1 LRKSQAKSL
10 HAVASVGIVLC
21 SRKVLAQ
28 GGEAL
33 SVAVKIANAMEATN
47 VELVVRQLVEM
58 EVGLAPETLVATGIA
73 KHPGLWD
80 FVHKVIAHRIGFEE
94 LRREC
99 LRSFVGAYFQED
111 VTTRLNFVGLP
122 WVKQA
127 QQRNDI
133 LGKCFLALSWVDK
146 CCGDWAKNLQPK
158 LMSLHAHL
166 SDVIAFYQIDQTFVL
181 SFARESV
188 SQMFAAK
195 KDELDQI
202 LQTVL
207 SKWECQAE
215 RFCTLLDKF
224 RPLLKACQVWKM
236 DSVEYLFAENTDI
249 EAERKEVQD
258 LLLTIRQESVA
269 VVAICVAPSFHA
281 SQDKY
286 AVKKNSLAAWTSEAA
301 TILSAFAFASV
312 FMAPGKYPE
321 QRDACLRMQKFAAS
335 LQVSVSQLPS
345 ALADEVR
352 ALLNKEPKRELST
365 TGVGDGDG
373 EADADEAKPS
383 ERKVAKVEESLDKKS
398 DTGHKE
404 QKDKK
409 EKKVK
414 KEKGASS
421 SKLAKSSKKEKKH
434 KKEEGKAEK
443 EKKQKKN
450 R

>member
-1 LRKSQAKSL
+1 
-10 HAVASVGIVLC
+10 
-21 SRKVLAQ
+21 LAQ

-33 SVAVKIANAMEATN
+33 SVVVKIANAMEATN

-58 EVGLAPETLVATGIA
+58 EVGLAPETLVATGMA
-73 KHPGLWD
+73 KHQGLWD
-80 FVHKVIAHRIGFEE
+80 FVHKVIAHRIGFVE

-99 LRSFVGAYFQED
+99 LRSFVGAYFNED

-146 CCGDWAKNLQPK
+146 CSGDWAKNLQPK

-181 SFARESV
+181 SFALESV

-207 SKWECQAE
+207 SKWECQVE

-224 RPLLKACQVWKM
+224 RPLLKACQVWNM
-236 DSVEYLFAENTDI
+236 DLVEYLFAENTDI

-258 LLLTIRQESVA
+258 LLLAIRQESVA

-321 QRDACLRMQKFAAS
+321 QRDACLRMQKFA
-335 LQVSVSQLPS
+335 
-345 ALADEVR
+345 DEVR

-383 ERKVAKVEESLDKKS
+383 ESKVAKVEESLDKKS

-404 QKDKK
+404 HKDKK